1 MLKNFVTNLKNILM
15 EKETNS
21 NAAQGTNKTTL
32 YQFIIDRSGSMGGLE
47 QMVVGGYNEHLSAVK
62 NLQATY
68 PDQKFLV
75 SLLTFDDEV
84 QWLVKPAP
92 INELKELPSAAFQP
106 RGMTALLDAIG
117 KGIHQIESEYDSKI
131 QNDEM
136 SVVLVIITDGEENAS
151 RFFNVPSIA
160 KKIKERDQTGKWT
173 FSFIG
178 CDFDASN
185 ISKKLNIRRENV
197 RNYDK
202 RAYGLMSK
210 SVDKTF
216 MRYAESKS
224 NGSFGKQVF
233 HFFEED
239 DDKDK

>member
-1 MLKNFVTNLKNILM
+1 MERQTNKN
-15 EKETNS
+15 
-21 NAAQGTNKTTL
+21 ADQGTNKTTL
-32 YQFIIDRSGSMGGLE
+32 YQFIIDRSGSMSGLE

-62 NLQATY
+62 NMQATY

-75 SLLTFDDEV
+75 SLLTFDDDV

-92 INELKELPSAAFQP
+92 INELKELPSDAFQP

-117 KGIHQIESEYDSKI
+117 KGIHQIESEYDTKI

-151 RFFNVPSIA
+151 RFFNLRSIA
-160 KKIKERDQTGKWT
+160 NKIKERDQTGKWT

-197 RNYDK
+197 RNYNK
-202 RAYGLMSK
+202 REYGLMSK

-233 HFFEED
+233 HFFEEED
-239 DDKDK
+239 EDEKKNEH

>member
-1 MLKNFVTNLKNILM
+1 MSGM
-15 EKETNS
+15 EKMV
-21 NAAQGTNKTTL
+21 
-32 YQFIIDRSGSMGGLE
+32 ID
-47 QMVVGGYNEHLSAVK
+47 GYNEHVSGVK

-68 PDQKFLV
+68 PNQKFFMSLNVFDHEITTLV
-75 SLLTFDDEV
+75 HPSSIEKL
-84 QWLVKPAP
+84 Q
-92 INELKELPSAAFQP
+92 ELPTDAFTP
-106 RGMTALLDAIG
+106 RGSTALLDAIG
-117 KGIHQIESEYDSKI
+117 KSIHLIESEFGKAI

-136 SVVLVIITDGEENAS
+136 SVVTIIITDGEENCS
-151 RFFNVPSIA
+151 QFFSYEAIA
-160 KKIKERDQTGKWT
+160 KQIKEREETGKWT

-197 RNYDK
+197 RNYNK
-202 RAYGLMSK
+202 REYGLMSK

-224 NGSFGKQVF
+224 NGSFGKEVF

-239 DDKDK
+239 EE